1 MMKSSNYFTIIMV
14 ICPIYS
20 ISRWTNTCFELWL
33 NFGIP
38 PIVALPLGRWICYL
52 VWRSIQ
58 PCFVVRRFKLT
69 RPILEP
75 SMS

>member
-1 MMKSSNYFTIIMV
+1 MWAQWDDKVKQLFYYNY
-14 ICPIYS
+14 
-20 ISRWTNTCFELWL
+20 
-33 NFGIP
+33 GD
-38 PIVALPLGRWICYL
+38 LPYLLDIKICYL

-58 PCFVVRRFKLT
+58 PCFVVRKFKLT